1 MKTLNTLYAAG
12 IAAVALVSSSYAV
25 RAESLDFFAPN
36 GGGPDSTYIVLYSG
50 VDIVEDAH
58 FFYSGGI
65 MALNK
70 DISRNGFLLQGFLGT
85 GDYEYDSSSVPGGE
99 VDADLTMLRG
109 MVGYQWFTPGIRVA
123 GYVGVD
129 WQDNDLNPK
138 DPENPVEGSET
149 GFLVSGEFETVES
162 KPFYLGAIGQYSTA
176 HDTYWSQ
183 ARVGWRFGNFVVGP
197 EGIFMGN
204 ITYDAQRAGA
214 FVSVPLNL
222 ARDVYFEVTLSGGY
236 QWISDDDDGQDFG
249 GIGGTSDGA
258 YGNIGFST
266 AF

>member
-25 RAESLDFFAPN
+25 QAESLDFYAPN

-50 VDIVEDAH
+50 VDVVEDAH

-65 MALNK
+65 VALNK
-70 DISRNGFLLQGFLGT
+70 DISRNGFLLQGFIGT
-85 GDYEYDSSSVPGGE
+85 GDYEYANSAVPGGN
-99 VDADLTMLRG
+99 VDADATMLRG
-109 MVGYQWFTPGIRVA
+109 MLGYQWFTPGIRIA

-138 DPENPVEGSET
+138 DPSNPVEGSET

-162 KPFYLGAIGQYSTA
+162 KPYYLGAIGQYSTA

-183 ARVGWRFGNFVVGP
+183 ARVGWRFGNFVIGP

-204 ITYDAQRAGA
+204 ITYDAQRAGG
-214 FVSVPLNL
+214 FVSVPINL
-222 ARDVYFEVTLSGGY
+222 KRDVNFELTFAGGY
-236 QWISDDDDGQDFG
+236 QWISDDDDGTDFG